1 MRHARHNRWGRLP
14 AQVGMEAMWH
24 VAPRTAAEDRTFQS
38 NEINALLIYIKSRSV
53 ADLVHIG
60 AFDDQELKHSQA
72 VRSRLDGALALPR
85 ITYPSIML
93 KLLE

>member
-1 MRHARHNRWGRLP
+1 MRH
-14 AQVGMEAMWH
+14 
-24 VAPRTAAEDRTFQS
+24 RTFQS